1 MSARTTA
8 EASVFDRILDTARAL
23 PPLPTAV
30 VHPCDP
36 HSLAGALEAQ
46 ARGHIRALL
55 VGPCDRIRATAQSAR
70 LSLDDAELV
79 DAPHSHAAALR
90 AAELARSGRAQA
102 LMKGSL
108 HTQEMMRPIV
118 ARDSGLRADRRMSHV
133 FALQVEHY
141 PRLLFVTDGAL
152 NIAPDLLQK
161 RDIVQNAITL
171 ALAVD
176 VVLPKVALLS
186 ASEDVDPAI
195 ASTLH
200 AAALCKMA
208 DRGQIR
214 GGVLDGPLA
223 MDNAVSPQAAAAKGI
238 ASPVA
243 GCADVLV
250 VPDLECGNMLVKQMV
265 YLSNARTAGL
275 VLGARVPIMLSSRS
289 DDVAARLAACAF
301 AQQLVN
307 RGRRT

>member
-79 DAPHSHAAALR
+79 DAPHSHAAAQR
-90 AAELARSGRAQA
+90 AGELARSGRAQA

-195 ASTLH
+195 ASTLD

>member
-1 MSARTTA
+1 MLDRVLDAAR
-8 EASVFDRILDTARAL
+8 VL

-36 HSLAGALEAQ
+36 QSLAGALEAQ
-46 ARGHIRALL
+46 ARGHIRAVL
-55 VGPCDRIRATAQSAR
+55 VGPCDRIRATAQSAG
-70 LSLDDAELV
+70 LSLGDAELV
-79 DAPHSHAAALR
+79 DAPHSHAAAQR
-90 AAELARSGRAQA
+90 AVELVRSGRAQA

-118 ARDSGLRADRRMSHV
+118 ARDSGLRTDRRMSHV
-133 FALQVEHY
+133 FVLQVEHY

-161 RDIVQNAITL
+161 RDIVQNAISL

-195 ASTLH
+195 ASTLD

-223 MDNAVSPQAAAAKGI
+223 MDNAVSPRAAAAKGI
-238 ASPVA
+238 VSPVA

-289 DDVAARLAACAF
+289 DDVAARLVACAF
-301 AQQLVN
+301 AQQLVG

>member
-79 DAPHSHAAALR
+79 DAPHSHAAAQR

-195 ASTLH
+195 ASTLD

>member
-1 MSARTTA
+1 MLDRVLDAAR
-8 EASVFDRILDTARAL
+8 VL

-36 HSLAGALEAQ
+36 QSLAGALEAQ
-46 ARGHIRALL
+46 ARGHIRAVL
-55 VGPCDRIRATAQSAR
+55 VGPCDRIRATARSAG
-70 LSLDDAELV
+70 LSLGDAELV
-79 DAPHSHAAALR
+79 DAPHSHAAAQR
-90 AAELARSGRAQA
+90 AVELVRSGRAQA

-118 ARDSGLRADRRMSHV
+118 ARDSGLRTDRRMSHV
-133 FALQVEHY
+133 FVLQVEHY

-161 RDIVQNAITL
+161 RDIVQNAISL

-195 ASTLH
+195 ASTLD

-223 MDNAVSPQAAAAKGI
+223 MDNAVSPRAAAAKGI
-238 ASPVA
+238 VSPVA

-289 DDVAARLAACAF
+289 DDVAARLVACAF
-301 AQQLVN
+301 AQQLVG